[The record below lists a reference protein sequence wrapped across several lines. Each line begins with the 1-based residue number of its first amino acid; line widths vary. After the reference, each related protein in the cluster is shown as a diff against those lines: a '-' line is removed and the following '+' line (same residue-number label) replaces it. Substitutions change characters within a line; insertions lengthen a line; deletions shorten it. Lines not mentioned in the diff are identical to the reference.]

1 MIDGQNFFYQPVKY
15 QIRTYDNILKIMA
28 SQEDNYTTD
37 YRLDYSYFKENYKK
51 IATDLS
57 KGQALDADPKTLQQI
72 TFTGNLNQRGN
83 TAVSFIINE
92 FSDFS
97 QGKVGVL

>member
-1 MIDGQNFFYQPVKY
+1 
-15 QIRTYDNILKIMA
+15 MA

-57 KGQALDADPKTLQQI
+57 KEEALDADPKT
-72 TFTGNLNQRGN
+72 
-83 TAVSFIINE
+83 
-92 FSDFS
+92 
-97 QGKVGVL
+97 VL

>member
-1 MIDGQNFFYQPVKY
+1 
-15 QIRTYDNILKIMA
+15 MA
-28 SQEDNYTTD
+28 SQEDNYATD
-37 YRLDYSYFKENYKK
+37 YRLDYSYLKENYKK

-57 KGQALDADPKTLQQI
+57 KEQALDSDPKTIQQI
-72 TFTGNLNQRGN
+72 NFTGNLNRRGN
-83 TAVSFIINE
+83 TTVFLIIKE